1 MSASALAFKY
11 DDLGDDLTSIES
23 MTVDCYRCDPDNP
36 LAIPRSRCS
45 DCQGTGR
52 APMAFAGIVKELRGS
67 RAELDKPQGR
77 DDDLFLEY

>member
-11 DDLGDDLTSIES
+11 DELGDDLTPIES

-36 LAIPRSRCS
+36 LAIARSKCP

-52 APMAFAGIVKELRGS
+52 APMAFASIVKELRNS
-67 RAELDKPQGR
+67 RAELNKPQGR